1 MGSST
6 GILVQSCVMRHVLTH
21 LHSPGNSSVL
31 LGLRPLVVVGKG
43 AAFSQADA
51 QLRAFVEAAGA
62 PFLATAMG
70 RGVVPDSH
78 PLSANAA
85 RSAALRGADVAII
98 FGARCVLHVLSAECR
113 SCMSI
118 PQAAADSASGLSGL
132 HPVCSAPCISLHG
145 AKYRNTLVWR
155 TSWRR

>member
-1 MGSST
+1 MGSSLAPWSNLCDAT
-6 GILVQSCVMRHVLTH
+6 RVD
-21 LHSPGNSSVL
+21 SSVL
-31 LGLRPLVVVGKG
+31 LRLRPLVVVGKG

-85 RSAALRGADVAII
+85 RSTALRGADVAIV
-98 FGARCVLHVLSAECR
+98 FGARCVLRALSADDPSR
-113 SCMSI
+113 R
-118 PQAAADSASGLSGL
+118 LL
-132 HPVCSAPCISLHG
+132 L
-145 AKYRNTLVWR
+145 TLAR
-155 TSWRR
+155 PR